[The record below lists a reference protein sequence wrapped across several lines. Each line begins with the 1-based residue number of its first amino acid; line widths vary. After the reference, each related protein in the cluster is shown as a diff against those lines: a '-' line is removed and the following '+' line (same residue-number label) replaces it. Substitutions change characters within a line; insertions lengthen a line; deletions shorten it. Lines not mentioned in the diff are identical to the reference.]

1 MIRTLPNVSRLA
13 SGLKLWV
20 SINSLIPFRD
30 HGKGGGDKAFVLK
43 TKCVCFSPLL
53 QHWCS
58 ALSCVREFP

>member
-30 HGKGGGDKAFVLK
+30 HGKGGGGTRPLFSRLSVFV
-43 TKCVCFSPLL
+43 SLL
-53 QHWCS
+53 FCSTGVQHS
-58 ALSCVREFP
+58 AV